1 MLLDAVAERWHADE
15 AVRQVKIRGDAECL
29 KYQGVCGF
37 IVKRTRV
44 AFVKVPLSAR
54 RQRIRMTSA
63 RMKGGGGVRAPHKM

>member
-1 MLLDAVAERWHADE
+1 MDAVAERWHVDE
-15 AVRQVKIRGDAECL
+15 DGRQVKIRGDAECL
-29 KYQGVCGF
+29 KYQGVCGL

-63 RMKGGGGVRAPHKM
+63 RMKGGEGVSTPHKM